1 MSSENKSDD
10 RPYKVYRIDNGT
22 AIDHI
27 PSPLAMKVIEI
38 LGIAREGIVTVGMN
52 FPSKRLGKKDVVK
65 IENHILEKRETDLV
79 ALVAPTATINII
91 ENSRVKEKRPIN
103 LPQDIQGLLKCPN
116 PNCVTNDQPGVESRF
131 HLVGRDG
138 EGQTAG
144 VRLRCHFCERVF
156 LNKPDMIP

>member
-1 MSSENKSDD
+1 MSDDEGQD

-27 PSPLAMKVIEI
+27 PSPLALKVIEI

-65 IENHILEKRETDLV
+65 IENHILERRETDLI

-91 ENSRVKEKRPIN
+91 ENSRVKEKRKIH
-103 LPQDIQGLLKCPN
+103 LPDDIRGLLKCPN
-116 PNCVTNDQPGVESRF
+116 PNCVTNVQSYVESRF
-131 HLVGRDG
+131 HLVSRDG
-138 EGQTAG
+138 NGQTADI
-144 VRLRCHFCERVF
+144 RLRCHFCERVF
-156 LNKPDMIP
+156 LNKPEMIP